1 MGRPL
6 NKKYF
11 GNLTFPYTDFQ
22 GTANPDSGFGGEG
35 VLSAAVSGGS
45 YTTRPVFT
53 FTAPQIAGGV
63 TATGTIT
70 SMAKSAVATAGS
82 TGYLVGDLLT
92 VTTAGG
98 TAVFEVAT
106 LTGDGSTGEVATV
119 TVSDPGSF
127 TTLAS
132 GAQAT
137 TTDSVDG
144 EDCTLTITYEAKEI
158 VITNAGSGYTS
169 APTAATGPT
178 QSVTLGVVVL
188 TSTKPYNAIVS
199 LAFIPAENGGTQ
211 ALTADIVK
219 QVNDRRYKVE
229 TSEGVGIC
237 KLVTDGAAN
246 AAGEMT
252 IKATDG
258 SGKTYYVAKLT
269 SRKAVLVPYGAAGH
283 EFPLNSDGTAQSV
296 KWSFAA
302 ASTANK
308 VVQIENA

>member
-53 FTAPQIAGGV
+53 FIAPQLVGGV

-70 SMAKSAVATAGS
+70 SKAKSAVATVGG
-82 TGYLVGDLLT
+82 TGYLVGNLLT

-98 TAVFEVAT
+98 TAVFAVAT
-106 LTGDGSTGEVATV
+106 LAGDGSTGEVATV
-119 TVSDPGSF
+119 TVSNVGSF

-137 TTDSVDG
+137 TTNSVAG
-144 EDCTLTITYEAKEI
+144 NGCTLTITYEAAAV
-158 VITNAGSGYTS
+158 VITNAGSGYIA
-169 APTAATGPT
+169 APTAASGPT
-178 QSVTLGVVVL
+178 QSVTLGVVTL
-188 TSTKPYNAIVS
+188 TSTKPYNAIV
-199 LAFIPAENGGTQ
+199 ANAYIPTANGGTQ
-211 ALTADIVK
+211 TSTADIIK
-219 QVNDRRYKVE
+219 QVSDRRYKVE
-229 TSEGVGIC
+229 TSDGVGIC
-237 KLVTDGAAN
+237 QLKTSGAAN
-246 AAGEMT
+246 ASGEMT

-269 SRKAVLVPYGAAGH
+269 SRKAIIVPYGAAGH
-283 EFPLNSDGTAQSV
+283 EFPLVNGTAQSV

-302 ASTANK
+302 ASTANA